1 MFWMLYICSVETLFK
16 NLKNLV
22 WRYLNLSNRL
32 MVFFGLILDFCLVMI
47 WNVSICPE
55 EAMFKICLKLV
66 DFEGI
71 KNQFKV
77 LSYIWSYF
85 WSLWASWTF
94 LTGAGVK
101 ECWHCCRL
109 GGCLIFL
116 IGTDVLEWGYVLQA
130 PLSLGFKFCE
140 GLMARSW
147 DMKLKLVWFHLVG
160 SFV

>member
-1 MFWMLYICSVETLFK
+1 
-16 NLKNLV
+16 
-22 WRYLNLSNRL
+22 
-32 MVFFGLILDFCLVMI
+32 
-47 WNVSICPE
+47 
-55 EAMFKICLKLV
+55 MFKIVLKLV

-101 ECWHCCRL
+101 EWWHCLTLLEICLFEGIKNQFKVWSYLLRYFWRWWALWTFLTGASIKEWWHCCRF
-109 GGCLIFL
+109 GGCLRL
-116 IGTDVLEWGYVLQA
+116 LTGTGVLEWGYVLQA

-147 DMKLKLVWFHLVG
+147 DMKLKLVWNDLVE
-160 SFV
+160 SYV

>member
-1 MFWMLYICSVETLFK
+1 MKSFRLEGIRNPKKIDEISETNENYIHSCLHLVYLVMFWMLYICSVETLFK

-32 MVFFGLILDFCLVMI
+32 MVFFELILDFCLVMI
-47 WNVSICPE
+47 WNVSICPQG
-55 EAMFKICLKLV
+55 AMFKICLKLV

-85 WSLWASWTF
+85 LSLWASWTF

-101 ECWHCCRL
+101 EWWHCL
-109 GGCLIFL
+109 TL
-116 IGTDVLEWGYVLQA
+116 LEIY
-130 PLSLGFKFCE
+130 
-140 GLMARSW
+140 
-147 DMKLKLVWFHLVG
+147 WFWRHQETI
-160 SFV
+160 